1 MIAALSQGTLQR
13 LPQYLIMLKSEIQQG
28 HLAVTADEI
37 GEVVRV
43 SPSQVRHDLS
53 SCGINRAPGA
63 CYDTKELI
71 SCIEHALGY
80 DDISNAVIVGAGQL
94 GRALL
99 SYPNYS
105 EYGVDVIAAF
115 DADESLVGREIGGRP
130 ILSIKR
136 MTSLCRRMKVHIGI
150 ITVPAP
156 HAQSVAD
163 KLIEGGIQAI
173 WNFAPVHL
181 KVPDNVIVKNEI
193 IAVSLGD
200 LSRQLQEKR
209 QNH

>member
-13 LPQYLIMLKSEIQQG
+13 LPQYLIMLKSEAQEG
-28 HLAVTADEI
+28 HTAVTADDI
-37 GEVVRV
+37 GQVVKV
-43 SPSQVRHDLS
+43 GPSQVRHDLS
-53 SCGINRAPGA
+53 SCGANRAPGES
-63 CYDTKELI
+63 YDKELMGQ
-71 SCIEHALGY
+71 IEHALGY

-99 SYPNYS
+99 SYNNYS

-115 DADESLVGREIGGRP
+115 DADESLVGREVAGRP

-136 MTSLCRRMKVHIGI
+136 MSSLCRRMKVHIGI

-156 HAQSVAD
+156 YAQEVCD
-163 KLIEGGIQAI
+163 KLLEGGIQAI

-193 IAVSLGD
+193 IAVSLGE
-200 LSRQLQEKR
+200 LSRQLQEQRK
-209 QNH
+209 NS